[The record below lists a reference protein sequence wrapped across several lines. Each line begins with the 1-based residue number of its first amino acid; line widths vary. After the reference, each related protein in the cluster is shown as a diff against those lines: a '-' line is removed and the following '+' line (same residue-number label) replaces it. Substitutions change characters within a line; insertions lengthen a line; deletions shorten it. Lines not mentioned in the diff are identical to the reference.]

1 MWPDL
6 EEEHARVAQHRRGG
20 LRLVLASGDDD
31 FVRRGVVL
39 HLDAGLEVIAAG
51 GRDGRLSDALS
62 AAERRQRLI
71 RQRRA
76 IGQQFFMDS
85 HEIALA
91 RMQ

>member
-1 MWPDL
+1 
-6 EEEHARVAQHRRGG
+6 
-20 LRLVLASGDDD
+20 
-31 FVRRGVVL
+31 
-39 HLDAGLEVIAAG
+39 
-51 GRDGRLSDALS
+51 LS

-85 HEIALA
+85 HKIALA